1 MNTKAIY
8 QAISSVSEKEP
19 TSKFIAS
26 LIRIQGELPP
36 EIFEDLLNF
45 LYWYYRK
52 DYSEDQVAK
61 LFSAFEFTKNP
72 EYKELSKPALKGKIL
87 EILAI
92 YLGEHAEDFTE
103 ELLDLQLGE
112 EIIAIPS
119 LDTGGALVLDKEKR
133 LIYEV
138 RLTKRGFK
146 STKIFE
152 GYPTKVG
159 IYYDPIQDEQSYELD
174 LLITKPPYRQKI
186 EGSFE
191 KVLKN
196 IGYYGTRGKKEAYLE
211 VLFRE
216 LLRNEIAK
224 KGIKKPPYGFV
235 FDKSRG
241 EIIST
246 IQFSDKY
253 DLKEALGLLKKHGEE
268 FYKGLYPQFLKAI
281 VVELISPFSFLMRQL
296 QLGTYV
302 PYLFL
307 WGDSGTGKTSLLE
320 TAFYLYPSPDP
331 PENRKKGPGE
341 LHSIYQ
347 LGDYLGAGSTKL
359 KMDDTLPFL
368 INEGHSVLNN
378 HLDTFKAYFESTTFR
393 ARYEKEI
400 VGLRHPFFTSNYEP
414 PFSQGLERRMLILYF
429 GRPPFSQ
436 EEKEKYAQ
444 EILPYLRTYE
454 AIGKAFSERFI
465 EVLKKWINGEITLT
479 QETLLETSL
488 EILKGLYEEQEIELP
503 SWLKKEFLYT
513 VEEGRD
519 WGQKLLDVLKE
530 IFLDFAGR
538 YGDRRE
544 AIKDTLRNLAMNN
557 VLPFVIYN
565 PNSKVGGDSLLTS
578 ALYDYLT
585 KRGFE
590 HLSYG
595 RIASLLQEKGLNC
608 EAVQVLWGYRKYRG
622 VRFNLDELLDLL
634 FPTEFNS
641 EEYEEI
647 GALDKTIL
655 NKTIKAEIFRLSKEY
670 NMRPPKDFVETVLK
684 NLKELGYWAV
694 TKEDVM
700 AVLMALV
707 IERKAEVTPDYVNI
721 IGEEEE

>member
-1 MNTKAIY
+1 MNAKTLY
-8 QAISSVSEKEP
+8 QAISGVSEKEP
-19 TSKFIAS
+19 ISEFIGS
-26 LIRIQGELPP
+26 LIRIQGELPS
-36 EIFEDLLNF
+36 ETFEDLLNF

-72 EYKELSKPALKGKIL
+72 EYKELSKEVLKGRVL

-92 YLGEHAEDFTE
+92 YLGERAEDFAE
-103 ELLDLQLGE
+103 KLLDLQLE
-112 EIIAIPS
+112 KEIIAIPS
-119 LDTGGALVLDKEKR
+119 LDTGAVLVLDKEKK

-138 RLTKRGFK
+138 RLTKKGFK
-146 STKIFE
+146 GAKIFE
-152 GYPTKVG
+152 GYPIKVG

-174 LLITKPPYRQKI
+174 LLITKPPYRQPI
-186 EGSFE
+186 DGPFE

-196 IGYYGTRGKKEAYLE
+196 IEYYGTKGKKEAYLS

-216 LLRNEIAK
+216 LLRSGIAEE
-224 KGIKKPPYGFV
+224 GIKRPPYGFV

-253 DLKEALGLLKKHGEE
+253 DLKEALELLKKHGEE

-296 QLGTYV
+296 QLGVYV

-307 WGDSGTGKTSLLE
+307 WGDSETGKTSLLE
-320 TAFYLYPSPDP
+320 TAFYIYPSPDP
-331 PENRKKGPGE
+331 PESRKKGPGQ
-341 LHSIYQ
+341 LHSAYQ
-347 LGDYLGAGSTKL
+347 LGDYLGAGSSKL

-378 HLDTFKAYFESTTFR
+378 YLDTFKAYFESTTFR

-429 GRPPFSQ
+429 GRPRFSQ
-436 EEKEKYAQ
+436 DERKKYAQ
-444 EILPYLRTYE
+444 EILPHLRIYE

-465 EVLKKWINGEITLT
+465 EILKKWINGEITLT
-479 QETLLETSL
+479 QETLLETSF
-488 EILKGLYEEQEIELP
+488 EILKGLYEEEGVELP

-513 VEEGRD
+513 IEEGRD

-530 IFLDFAGR
+530 TFLDFAGR

-544 AIKDTLRNLAMNN
+544 TIKDTLRNLAMNN

-565 PNSKVGGDSLLTS
+565 PNSRVGGDSLLTS
-578 ALYDYLT
+578 ALYEYLA

-590 HLSYG
+590 HLSYE

-622 VRFNLDELLDLL
+622 IRFNLDELLDLL

-641 EEYEEI
+641 EEDGGI
-647 GALDKTIL
+647 GALDKTVL
-655 NKTIKAEIFRLSKEY
+655 NEKIKAEILRLSKEY
-670 NMRPPKDFVETVLK
+670 NMRPPKDFVETVLQ

-700 AVLMALV
+700 AVLMALFL
-707 IERKAEVTPDYVNI
+707 EGKAEITREYVNI
-721 IGEEEE
+721 IGGIEE